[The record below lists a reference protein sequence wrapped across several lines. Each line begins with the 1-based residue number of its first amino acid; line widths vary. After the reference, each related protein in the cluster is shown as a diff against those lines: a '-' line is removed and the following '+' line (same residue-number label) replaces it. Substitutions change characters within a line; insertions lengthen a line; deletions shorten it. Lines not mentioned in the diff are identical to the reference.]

1 MIIKKIKEFEEN
13 GYTILEDI
21 IPQNEVKLLNLEL
34 QESADKFGKNNNG
47 VTYLAT
53 TINFCQSFDKYLIH
67 PDIKHLMLHYLGEDY
82 RISSTSTQ
90 INEQNNKKG
99 DWHADWPFCVFNGG
113 NINKPFPK
121 KVLHITCIFMFVD
134 FDKEFGSTLVKPK
147 SHLLE
152 TNPTFEGDP
161 YYGDYEDQINIK
173 GKAGSVFVMDSRL
186 WHASDVNKSNKRRT
200 SLVVRYAP
208 WWLNLEVFRPNSF
221 DRKKIIEEKN
231 KFGSLYPS
239 VKKDAFSK
247 INDEVK
253 PLFEH
258 WLEK

>member
-1 MIIKKIKEFEEN
+1 MIIKKIKEFDEN

-34 QESADKFGKNNNG
+34 QKSADKFGKNNNG

-134 FDKEFGSTLVKPK
+134 FDKEVGSTLVKPK

-161 YYGDYEDQINIK
+161 YYGDYEDQINIT

-186 WHASDVNKSNKRRT
+186 WPASDVNKSNKRRT
-200 SLVVRYAP
+200 SLVVR
-208 WWLNLEVFRPNSF
+208 
-221 DRKKIIEEKN
+221 
-231 KFGSLYPS
+231 
-239 VKKDAFSK
+239 
-247 INDEVK
+247 
-253 PLFEH
+253 
-258 WLEK
+258 